1 MNAGSLKCRVKP
13 SPTGDGS
20 DSANKIQ
27 LEQLIFHLL
36 LAEKIKLSIED
47 SSLPLW
53 FPNLTPHLAETGR
66 QVTKNEFGLTSSNY
80 GTARILSGDINAPRS
95 VFPFKDKSG
104 DTPFSIEL
112 LPKELTD
119 NYSDTQIDFYNAAE
133 LTEQPI
139 LECLTDAI
147 ELIKAVPSLSE
158 SVFTLAKSLHLIK
171 LDDDAFD
178 VSFSEPQLPFSI
190 FISIPKNRIKAD
202 SLRVAEA
209 IVHEAMHLQLSL
221 IERIVP
227 LINSNEQE
235 FYSPWKDEYRN
246 STGILHALYVFRVI
260 DCFLEKF
267 LSDFVSDDNSHH
279 IQNRRTQIRKQIK
292 EMKSFQ
298 NSSDLT
304 KIGRLFVFRRLT

>member
-1 MNAGSLKCRVKP
+1 MKAG
-13 SPTGDGS
+13 GS
-20 DSANKIQ
+20 RWFSRFMMQNN
-27 LEQLIFHLL
+27 E

-47 SSLPLW
+47 VSIPLW
-53 FPNLTPHLAETGR
+53 FPNLTPHLAEIGW
-66 QVTKNEFGLTSSNY
+66 QELKKEFGLTSSNY

-104 DTPFSIEL
+104 NPPFSIEL

-119 NYSDTQIDFYNAAE
+119 NYSDKQIDFYNAAE

-139 LECLTDAI
+139 LDCLTDAI

-171 LDDDAFD
+171 LDDDTYD

-190 FISIPKNRIKAD
+190 FVSIPKNRVKAD

-221 IERIVP
+221 IEKVIP
-227 LINSNEQE
+227 LVNSNKES
-235 FYSPWKDEYRN
+235 FYSPWKDEHRN
-246 STGILHALYVFRVI
+246 STGILHALYAFRVI
-260 DCFLEKF
+260 ESFYQHLQLKQYISPLDL
-267 LSDFVSDDNSHH
+267 DFIKKRQSE
-279 IQNRRTQIRKQIK
+279 ILRQTIEIK
-292 EMKSFQ
+292 EFSR
-298 NSSDLT
+298 SPDLT
-304 KIGRLFVFRRLT
+304 DLGLQIAKRLLDYKILPY